1 MIAYIASPYS
11 HPDPIRR
18 ELNFLGVMRFTAWWL
33 KQGHFGYSPI
43 VHSHEMAQKNEL
55 PYEFEWWQAY
65 NEAMIRA
72 LGSVVALCLDGWKE
86 SRGIASEL
94 ALCEREGIPVEYF
107 IVTEGGEYVSNGPHR
122 PG

>member
-11 HPDPIRR
+11 HWDA
-18 ELNFLGVMRFTAWWL
+18 GVRVNRFHGAIKFTAWWL
-33 KQGHFGYSPI
+33 KQGRFGYSPI
-43 VHSHEMAQKNEL
+43 VHGHEL
-55 PYEFEWWQAY
+55 VLYTDWPYEFEWWNSY

-72 LGSVVALCLDGWKE
+72 LKYVVVLCIDGWKG

-94 ALCEREGIPVEYF
+94 ALAEREGFPVEYYLA
-107 IVTEGGEYVSNGPHR
+107 TEEGEYVSNGPHR